1 MEREKKRGQREDRE
15 SLSEREKGEEK
26 GERGMNRL
34 KGEKRGKETRS
45 ERGVETITHHDPIG
59 DTRGGRGW

>member
-1 MEREKKRGQREDRE
+1 
-15 SLSEREKGEEK
+15 
-26 GERGMNRL
+26 MNRL